1 MAEVVAATN
10 YNESNITVLKGLEAV
25 RLRPGMYIGGK
36 DAAALH
42 HLVFEIV
49 DNSVDEA
56 LVGYCTEISVDLNH
70 DNSVTV
76 HDNGRGIPVGLHED
90 EGVSALEVIMTRLHA
105 GGKFDNSNYK
115 VSGGLNGVGASVV
128 NALSN
133 HLIVEVDREGF
144 LWRQEYRKGKVV
156 SPLNQIRSS
165 QATGTR
171 TRFWPDDTI
180 FDEVEFTYEL
190 LAQRLRE
197 LAFLNRGV
205 LIKIH
210 DHRTDRRQEFHYE
223 GGIVSFVEHLGQ
235 NKTVLHAPPVSIAG
249 GGMEE
254 GLEVEVAFQYNDS
267 YSDQIFAFV
276 NNINTI
282 EGGTHLTGFRTA
294 LTRTLNNYLVT
305 NGNGSA
311 SKENLS
317 GEDVREGLIAV
328 ISVRIVNPQFESQKK
343 IKLTNT
349 EVRGKVESMVSDRL
363 SAFLEENPAVA
374 KRIIAKAVDAQ
385 HARLAAR
392 KARDLTRRKNALE
405 ISALPGKLADC
416 QESDPVLSELFLVE
430 GDSAGGS
437 AKQGRERRN
446 QAILPLRGK
455 ILNVEKAR
463 DDKML
468 SNNEI
473 KTIITALGAGFG
485 RENFDVEKLRYHKI
499 IVMADADVDGSHIL
513 TLILTFFYRQ
523 MPSIIER
530 GHLYIAQPPLYK
542 AKRGKEEFYVRD
554 ERSLNE
560 RLLGLAQTK
569 VQLIAADGR
578 VYSGT
583 GLQELNDI
591 LRQYTE
597 LRNRMGLNPELDQL
611 LGMMLGS
618 GIELEETN
626 GVEGILRKLEG
637 LRPQH
642 PELLIEVDAEQSGG
656 VLRIVSGELVLE
668 LTLGLLRNLHVADY
682 ERLRELYGFLDE
694 RLGQVPVQVEELQ
707 SGRRTEFQEWRQI
720 KSFLLEFGK
729 KGLYIQRYKGLGE
742 MNPDQL
748 WETTLDP
755 EHRTLKQVQIEDLVE
770 TDGMFTVLMGDQV
783 EPRRQFIEENALRVK
798 NLDV

>member
-1 MAEVVAATN
+1 
-10 YNESNITVLKGLEAV
+10 
-25 RLRPGMYIGGK
+25 
-36 DAAALH
+36 
-42 HLVFEIV
+42 
-49 DNSVDEA
+49 
-56 LVGYCTEISVDLNH
+56 
-70 DNSVTV
+70 
-76 HDNGRGIPVGLHED
+76 
-90 EGVSALEVIMTRLHA
+90 
-105 GGKFDNSNYK
+105 
-115 VSGGLNGVGASVV
+115 
-128 NALSN
+128 
-133 HLIVEVDREGF
+133 
-144 LWRQEYRKGKVV
+144 
-156 SPLNQIRSS
+156 
-165 QATGTR
+165 
-171 TRFWPDDTI
+171 
-180 FDEVEFTYEL
+180 
-190 LAQRLRE
+190 
-197 LAFLNRGV
+197 
-205 LIKIH
+205 
-210 DHRTDRRQEFHYE
+210 
-223 GGIVSFVEHLGQ
+223 
-235 NKTVLHAPPVSIAG
+235 
-249 GGMEE
+249 
-254 GLEVEVAFQYNDS
+254 
-267 YSDQIFAFV
+267 
-276 NNINTI
+276 
-282 EGGTHLTGFRTA
+282 LTGFRTA

-416 QESDPVLSELFLVE
+416 QESDPALSELFLVE

-455 ILNVEKAR
+455 VLNVEKAR

-468 SNNEI
+468 NNNEI
-473 KTIITALGAGFG
+473 RTIITALGAGFG
-485 RENFDVEKLRYHKI
+485 RENFDIEKLRYHKI

-523 MPSIIER
+523 MSSIIER

-560 RLLGLAQTK
+560 RLLGFAQTK

-583 GLQELNDI
+583 GLQEMNDI

-694 RLGQVPVQVEELQ
+694 RLGQAPVQVEELQ